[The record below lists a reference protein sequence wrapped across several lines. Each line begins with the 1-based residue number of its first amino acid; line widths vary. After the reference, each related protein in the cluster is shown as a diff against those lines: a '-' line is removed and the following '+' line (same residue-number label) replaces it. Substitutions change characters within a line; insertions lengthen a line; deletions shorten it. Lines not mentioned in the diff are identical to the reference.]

1 MGRDEFDARMQ
12 IQLPL
17 VLASVAGS
25 VDVIGLVSFKLFTA
39 HITGNLVL
47 IADQLVRAGPPKVDE
62 VLAVPV
68 FITAV
73 AAVWL
78 IAKLSGRKGPG
89 LVRLL
94 LVLHLLMLTAVW
106 VLSLLEHPALKPAGL
121 RAGVEA
127 MIAVSAM
134 ACQFTLLQIGIPG
147 APSTAVMTGNMT
159 NSVLSL
165 LEFLTPGEPIKK
177 LDSGRPTRSLE
188 LIGCFFAGCLAG
200 AAACSWIGDWAWSL
214 PVALAGVALAISR

>member
-78 IAKLSGRKGPG
+78 ISKLSGRKGPP

-134 ACQFTLLQIGIPG
+134 ACQFTLG
-147 APSTAVMTGNMT
+147 ASRSRKT
-159 NSVLSL
+159 SL
-165 LEFLTPGEPIKK
+165 
-177 LDSGRPTRSLE
+177 
-188 LIGCFFAGCLAG
+188 
-200 AAACSWIGDWAWSL
+200 
-214 PVALAGVALAISR
+214 

>member
-94 LVLHLLMLTAVW
+94 LVLHLLMLTVVW
-106 VLSLLEHPALKPAGL
+106 VLSLLEHPALDRKQRRFL
-121 RAGVEA
+121 S
-127 MIAVSAM
+127 SA
-134 ACQFTLLQIGIPG
+134 P
-147 APSTAVMTGNMT
+147 
-159 NSVLSL
+159 
-165 LEFLTPGEPIKK
+165 
-177 LDSGRPTRSLE
+177 
-188 LIGCFFAGCLAG
+188 
-200 AAACSWIGDWAWSL
+200 
-214 PVALAGVALAISR
+214 

>member
-1 MGRDEFDARMQ
+1 
-12 IQLPL
+12 
-17 VLASVAGS
+17 
-25 VDVIGLVSFKLFTA
+25 
-39 HITGNLVL
+39 LVL

-78 IAKLSGRKGPG
+78 ISKLSGRKGPP

-165 LEFLTPGEPIKK
+165 LELLAPGEPIEK
-177 LDSGRPTRSLE
+177 LDNGRPTRSLE

-200 AAACSWIGDWAWSL
+200 AAACSWIGEWAWSL

>member
-78 IAKLSGRKGPG
+78 ISKLSGRKGPP

>member
-78 IAKLSGRKGPG
+78 ISKLSGRKGPP

-94 LVLHLLMLTAVW
+94 LALHLMLLTTVW

-165 LEFLTPGEPIKK
+165 LELLTPGEPIEK
-177 LDSGRPTRSLE
+177 LDNGRPTRSLE

-200 AAACSWIGDWAWSL
+200 AAACSWIGEWAWSL